1 MSIMHVE
8 RVRFPRRATW
18 LTVVGL
24 ILVPLVVGGLMTWA
38 LWNPTQRLDQITAA
52 VVNLDEPVTVNGQ
65 MVPLGRQ
72 LAAALVT
79 GEASADQMTSGGS
92 SGDGTSGG
100 ASGTNS
106 TSGTSSSGTTSG
118 SGTVANVS
126 GSDNPASFVWVL
138 SDESDAA
145 SGLAD
150 GRYGAVV
157 TIPKDFSK
165 AATSPAGDAAAAT
178 PATLRIETSPEAR
191 PLDGT
196 IAQVIAQA
204 AAGGLGTQLTQSYLD
219 NVLVS
224 FGTLHS
230 SLGDAAD
237 GATKLA
243 DGATQLSDGATGV
256 ADGTASLA
264 DGVDQVAGGAAS
276 LSGGLSQLSAGAGD
290 LAGGVKQVGTGADA
304 LSSGVSQLSS
314 GAADLASGLDQLAA
328 QTAASAQTA
337 ADAVPGAQQF
347 ADGLSQVSDAVNGA
361 GGISD
366 SLGQLSTGA
375 SDLST
380 GLTALL
386 DNLDTLAKACR
397 GDFVIPGVG
406 DPCGTLITT
415 IEGQRDLAEVGGTPT
430 VTAAASQLAGG
441 IGQLEGAF
449 TTGNPPTEPPL
460 GPTLQQLAAGGQ
472 DLASGAS
479 DSATGLATLA
489 DYLAQSAAGAQQ
501 LSDGASQ
508 SAAGAAQL
516 ASGADSAAA
525 GASKLASGASQSA
538 SGASQ
543 LAAGAYQSASGA
555 RQLADGASQVASGAE
570 GLAGGAGDLA
580 SGLGTAVDQIP
591 SYSADEAS
599 SLATVV
605 ADPVRV
611 DGGSGSLLGSSTV
624 PFLLAVALW
633 LGGLAT
639 FLVLAPASRDA
650 LGSTRSS
657 VRLAVQAFVPAAA
670 IGAIQGALL
679 TAVVAFAV
687 DLSPGSWVAFT
698 ALAMLGGVAFA
709 ALNQALAAA
718 FGGIGRFVSMVVAV
732 VALSTAVISTVPALL
747 SDLAG
752 ALPTTTVLDGLRGV
766 VDGTS
771 GIGGTVVLLLLW
783 TLVGLAV
790 TTLAIGRKRVIEVG
804 QLARWAR
811 A

>member
-1 MSIMHVE
+1 MRMHVE

-18 LTVVGL
+18 LTLVGL

-38 LWNPTQRLDQITAA
+38 LWNPTQRLDRITAA

-79 GEASADQMTSGGS
+79 GQASADQATSGGS
-92 SGDGTSGG
+92 SGDAT
-100 ASGTNS
+100 
-106 TSGTSSSGTTSG
+106 SGTTSTGTTSGDTSG
-118 SGTVANVS
+118 SGSVANVS

-138 SDESDAA
+138 SDPSDASA
-145 SGLAD
+145 GLAD
-150 GRYGAVV
+150 GRYGAVI
-157 TIPKDFSK
+157 TIPKDFSA
-165 AATSPAGDAAAAT
+165 AATSPSGNAADAT

-204 AAGGLGTQLTQSYLD
+204 AAGTLGTQLTQSFLD

-237 GATKLA
+237 GATQLA
-243 DGATQLSDGATGV
+243 DGATQLSTGATGV
-256 ADGTASLA
+256 ADGTTALA
-264 DGVDQVAGGAAS
+264 DGVDKVAGGASS
-276 LSGGLSQLSAGAGD
+276 LSGGLASLSAGAGS

-304 LSSGVSQLSS
+304 LSSGVAQLSS
-314 GAADLASGLDQLAA
+314 GASGLASGLDQI
-328 QTAASAQTA
+328 AASTQDSAKTA

-347 ADGLSQVSDAVNGA
+347 ADGLSQVSDAVNGT

-366 SLGQLSTGA
+366 SLGQLSAGA
-375 SDLST
+375 SQLST
-380 GLTALL
+380 GLPTLL
-386 DNLDTLAKACR
+386 SNLESLAQACQAGVPGMCDTL
-397 GDFVIPGVG
+397 
-406 DPCGTLITT
+406 LTT
-415 IEGQRDLAEVGGTPT
+415 ITDQRDQAVVGGQPT

-441 IGQLEGAF
+441 LAQLDGAF
-449 TTGNPPTEPPL
+449 TTGSPPTEPPL
-460 GPTLQQLAAGGQ
+460 GPTLEQLAAGGQ
-472 DLASGAS
+472 ELATGAS
-479 DSATGLATLA
+479 QSATGLSTLA
-489 DYLAQSAAGAQQ
+489 SYLAQSAAGAHQ
-501 LSDGASQ
+501 LADGAAQ
-508 SAAGAAQL
+508 SAAGASQL

-525 GASKLASGASQSA
+525 GASQLASGASQSA
-538 SGASQ
+538 AGATQ
-543 LAAGAYQSASGA
+543 LANGAYQSADGA

-570 GLAGGAGDLA
+570 GLAGGADSLA
-580 SGLGTAVDQIP
+580 SGLGTAVDQVP
-591 SYSADEAS
+591 SYSKDEAS
-599 SLATVV
+599 SLATVI

-611 DGGSGSLLGSSTV
+611 DGGSTSLLGSSTV

-639 FLVLAPASRDA
+639 FLVLAPVSRDA

-657 VRLAVQAFVPAAA
+657 LRLAVQAFVPAAA

-687 DLSPGSWVAFT
+687 DLSPGGWVAFT

-718 FGGIGRFVSMVVAV
+718 FGGIGRFVAMVVAV
-732 VALSTAVISTVPALL
+732 IALSTAVISTVPGLL
-747 SDLAG
+747 SGIAS

-771 GIGGTVVLLLLW
+771 GIGGTVILLLLW
-783 TLVGLAV
+783 SLLGLAV
-790 TTLAIGRKRVIEVG
+790 TTLAIGRKRVVEVG

>member
-1 MSIMHVE
+1 MRMHVE

-18 LTVVGL
+18 LTLVGL

-38 LWNPTQRLDQITAA
+38 LWDPTQRLDRITAA

-65 MVPLGRQ
+65 TVPLGRQ

-79 GEASADQMTSGGS
+79 GQASADAATGGS
-92 SGDGTSGG
+92 STDP
-100 ASGTNS
+100 
-106 TSGTSSSGTTSG
+106 TSGTSSTGTSG
-118 SGTVANVS
+118 SGAVANVS

-138 SDESDAA
+138 SDPSDAA
-145 SGLAD
+145 AGLAD
-150 GRYGAVV
+150 GRYGAVI
-157 TIPKDFSK
+157 TIPKDFSA
-165 AATSPAGDAAAAT
+165 AATSASGNAADATA
-178 PATLRIETSPEAR
+178 ATLRIETSPEAR

-204 AAGGLGTQLTQSYLD
+204 AAGGLGTQLTQSFLD

-243 DGATQLSDGATGV
+243 DGATQLSTGATGV
-256 ADGTASLA
+256 ADGTAALA
-264 DGVDQVAGGAAS
+264 DGVDKVAGGTAS
-276 LSGGLSQLSAGAGD
+276 LADGLASLSAGAGS
-290 LAGGVKQVGTGADA
+290 LSGGVEQVGTGADA
-304 LSSGVSQLSS
+304 LSSGVAQLSS
-314 GAADLASGLDQLAA
+314 GASGLASGLDQLAA
-328 QTAASAQTA
+328 QTKASAQTA

-347 ADGLSQVSDAVNGA
+347 ADGLSQVSDAVNGT

-366 SLGQLSTGA
+366 SLGQLSAGA
-375 SDLST
+375 SQLST
-380 GLTALL
+380 GLPTLL
-386 DNLDTLAKACR
+386 DNLETLAQACQAGVPGMCDTL
-397 GDFVIPGVG
+397 
-406 DPCGTLITT
+406 LTT
-415 IEGQRDLAEVGGTPT
+415 ITDQRDQAVVGGQPT
-430 VTAAASQLAGG
+430 VTAAASQLADGLA
-441 IGQLEGAF
+441 QLDGAF

-460 GPTLQQLAAGGQ
+460 GPTLEQLAVGGQ
-472 DLASGAS
+472 ELATGAS
-479 DSATGLATLA
+479 DSATGLSTLA
-489 DYLAQSAAGAQQ
+489 SYLAQSAAGAHQ
-501 LSDGASQ
+501 LADGAAQ

-525 GASKLASGASQSA
+525 GASELASGASQSA
-538 SGASQ
+538 AGANQ
-543 LAAGAYQSASGA
+543 LANGAYQSADGA

-580 SGLGTAVDQIP
+580 SGLGTAVDQVP
-591 SYSADEAS
+591 DYSKDEAS
-599 SLATVV
+599 SLATVI

-611 DGGSGSLLGSSTV
+611 DGGTTSLLGSSTV

-687 DLSPGSWVAFT
+687 DLSPGGWVAFT

-732 VALSTAVISTVPALL
+732 VALSTAVISTVPGLM
-747 SDLAG
+747 SDIAS

-766 VDGTS
+766 IDGTS
-771 GIGGTVVLLLLW
+771 GIGGTVILLLLW
-783 TLVGLAV
+783 SLLGLAV
-790 TTLAIGRKRVIEVG
+790 TTLAIGRKRVVEVG